1 MRSQDSN
8 LSDGRRRLERKLL
21 EKLKAAEQ
29 DYRNAVSEFRSL
41 AGQSNKDSGSQRQDD
56 TQALRNAIAL
66 ERTALEKYQAA
77 LRVFTDF
84 VVRGIPPPPFD
95 D

>member
-1 MRSQDSN
+1 MRSHESN

-41 AGQSNKDSGSQRQDD
+41 ADQSSKDSGSQ
-56 TQALRNAIAL
+56 QALRNAIAV

-84 VVRGIPPPPFD
+84 VVRDIPPPPFD